1 MAEKNMKYEPLD
13 PDEKLLAEVN
23 EKLKTDPCNPE
34 LWYQKGLQHTWK
46 GENEMA
52 LHCFSTGLIYAP
64 FHASLRTWRGR
75 KLMGQSD
82 YTMAISELATA
93 SALNPMD
100 WEAWYYQGVAAYL
113 EGLYE
118 HAKMCHTKARHL
130 IAKHDPLCL
139 AATVDWYWMTC
150 MKLGERDEAKR
161 VVDILCHAEGYRAG
175 IASNHADV
183 EHWWPRHGKTMD
195 DFRAAVKAALGGDG
209 QTEPEEPQQPAAEQP
224 ADWAAEAWA
233 WAKAM
238 GLLDGTR
245 PTAASTRQEV
255 AVMFRRFYEA
265 VKAGK

>member
-46 GENEMA
+46 GEGEMA

-64 FHASLRTWRGR
+64 FNSSLRTWRGR

-82 YTMAISELATA
+82 YTLAISELATA

-113 EGLYE
+113 EGMYE

-161 VVDILCHAEGYRAG
+161 VVDKYIRADMPAFDGDYLCRTLLYKGDLSPEGFTEKCMANIKNPERPRAYYLMLQYGLANYYHYMGQDDKATPILIEVATTKDCQSY
-175 IASNHADV
+175 
-183 EHWWPRHGKTMD
+183 
-195 DFRAAVKAALGGDG
+195 FAVKQAIKDLK
-209 QTEPEEPQQPAAEQP
+209 E
-224 ADWAAEAWA
+224 
-233 WAKAM
+233 
-238 GLLDGTR
+238 R
-245 PTAASTRQEV
+245 NIS
-255 AVMFRRFYEA
+255 Y
-265 VKAGK
+265 